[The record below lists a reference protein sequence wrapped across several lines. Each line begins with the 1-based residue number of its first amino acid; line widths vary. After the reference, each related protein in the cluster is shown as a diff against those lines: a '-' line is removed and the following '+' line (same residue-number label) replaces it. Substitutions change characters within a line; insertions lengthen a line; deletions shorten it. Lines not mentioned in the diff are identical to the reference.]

1 MVGPVFTLIWARGP
15 GPFPSFSFSRIP
27 SPHSNSKAREASI
40 KKVGGGQLGG
50 AAVVKHPLLFSLPLP
65 VSRVPIP
72 GGPPSSPP
80 AAAYPLAAP
89 TGSCSGVSEALLPS
103 S

>member
-1 MVGPVFTLIWARGP
+1 MAGPVYTLIYARGP

-40 KKVGGGQLGG
+40 KKWGGSGGGGM
-50 AAVVKHPLLFSLPLP
+50 VVKHSLLPTSPCQQGA
-65 VSRVPIP
+65 IP